1 MVSFYEGPLNEAIAT
16 SVQEAK
22 VLGCFVTDDEEES
35 KLWETDFLQD
45 PIVTSLLSSQTVLL
59 RLIAGSQEAGYLA
72 QIFPI
77 PKTPTFVLINSE
89 ARELSLEEVN
99 SNGELK
105 EYMASGISKEEFVR
119 RISVASQ
126 SQVPETPSRTAS
138 ASRNLPQ
145 SSNDSPATTSTAP
158 ATSNSTTSA
167 PIESPPSASKKGKQ
181 PASDPPSVQS
191 TKKEDP
197 QKKAVDTKYALQ
209 RKKELE
215 DARKERERILAR
227 VEADKAARRHEA
239 ELRSKSRANV
249 LAHQQEEATKAQ
261 SSSNSQSKKPA
272 HRECALQVRM
282 FDGST
287 IRSKFPSSGT
297 IRADVRKWV
306 DANLEGDVPYNFKQV
321 LTPLPNKDISLNE
334 EEQDFQYLGLTP
346 SATLILVPVKE
357 FTEAYGSGGATG
369 LIYKGASLGLGI
381 VSGGVGLVT
390 GTLGSIF
397 GPGGANAGES
407 AQQQPSGEGST
418 TSGSAVS
425 GSSRIKV
432 RTLRDQADGQ
442 NEQKFYNG
450 NSLRLEPRRDDD
462 KDKDN

>member
-16 SVQEAK
+16 SVQESK

-45 PIVTSLLSSQTVLL
+45 PIVGAQPMVPVTSLLSSQTVLL

-77 PKTPTFVLINSE
+77 PKTPTFVLIK
-89 ARELSLEEVN
+89 
-99 SNGELK
+99 NGELK

-119 RISVASQ
+119 RISVAFQ

-158 ATSNSTTSA
+158 VTSNSTTSA

-209 RKKELE
+209 RKKEIE

-239 ELRSKSRANV
+239 EQRSKSRANV
-249 LAHQQEEATKAQ
+249 LAHQQEEATKSQ

-272 HRECALQVRM
+272 HKECALQVRM

-397 GPGGANAGES
+397 GSGGASSSES

-450 NSLRLEPRRDDD
+450 NSLSFEPRRDDD